1 MVVSSGLMT
10 SNLKPFIKW
19 PGGKSSELEL
29 IKFYAPTKFSRY
41 IDPFV
46 GGGSVFLSI
55 NHEIPAILND
65 ASFDLIEI
73 YKRLASEDREF
84 NLSLKD
90 FCTQW
95 NELKFL
101 VNDKDFDLIK
111 NSDDTT
117 KIVDKM
123 AFDFE
128 FNYIQNKEL
137 RNILRT
143 MIKMNFKADMSKKLK
158 RLKSIENKLGKKIS
172 EEDLQTTLQ
181 GVLKASFYNSLR
193 EQYNKSR
200 KNKEISNERIIMF
213 YLIRELCYA
222 AMFRFN
228 KKGEFNIPFGGNS
241 YVDKDLLKKYS
252 DMTSKNMINRLQNS
266 TFSDLDYQEF
276 LNKITIKPK
285 DFIFIDPP
293 YDSVFSNYDNRTFD
307 EKNQIE
313 LENNLRKIKAQVMV
327 LIGATDFIRDLY
339 SNKKWNIIENPKKY
353 VWNIKS
359 RNDGK
364 ATHLLIKNY

>member
-1 MVVSSGLMT
+1 MSNCLIT

-29 IKFYAPTKFSRY
+29 IKFYAPREFSRY

-55 NHEIPAILND
+55 KHEIPAILND
-65 ASFDLIEI
+65 ASFDLIEL
-73 YKRLASEDREF
+73 YKRLASEDSEF
-84 NLSLKD
+84 NKSLKD
-90 FCTQW
+90 FCYQW

-101 VNDKDFDLIK
+101 VNNKDFNLIK
-111 NSDDTT
+111 NSDNIE
-117 KIVDKM
+117 KIVNKM
-123 AFDFE
+123 SFEFE
-128 FNYIQNKEL
+128 FNLIQNKEL
-137 RNILRT
+137 RNILKS
-143 MIKMNFKADMSKKLK
+143 MIKLNFKDDMSKKLK

-172 EEDLQTTLQ
+172 EDDLRTTLQ

-200 KNKEISNERIIMF
+200 KNMENSNERVIMF

-228 KKGEFNIPFGGNS
+228 KKGDFNIPFGGNS

-252 DMTSKNMINRLQNS
+252 DMTSKNMISRLKNS

-276 LNKITIKPK
+276 LSKVIIKPD

-293 YDSVFSNYDNRTFD
+293 YDSTFSNYDNRTFN
-307 EKNQIE
+307 EKNQLE
-313 LENNLRKIKAQVMV
+313 LENNLRKIKAQVMI

-339 SNKKWNIIENPKKY
+339 SNKNWNIIENPKKY